1 MAAERSISSATERM
15 RRISDVMMSDLER
28 YQTSSHRKSDIIT
41 MKKLF
46 SLSVLLIALNAGAQT
61 DTGSVIVHKDPRIDL
76 LIKKQIQINEET
88 TRNNRRSGP
97 GFRIQVMSTTDRTK
111 AIAAKTKIYQ
121 SYPELKP
128 YIIYQ
133 SPYYRLKVGNFKTR
147 DEADDYLPSLSGDFP
162 GTTFIVKDTIEKDP
176 EEK

>member
-1 MAAERSISSATERM
+1 MKPSF
-15 RRISDVMMSDLER
+15 
-28 YQTSSHRKSDIIT
+28 II
-41 MKKLF
+41 LFLIF
-46 SLSVLLIALNAGAQT
+46 SLAAGAQS
-61 DTGSVIVHKDPRIDL
+61 DTSSVIVHKDPRIDL

-88 TRNNRRSGP
+88 TRNSRRSGP

-128 YIIYQ
+128 YILYQ

-147 DEADDYLPSLSGDFP
+147 EEAGEYLPGLSRDFP

-176 EEK
+176 GE